1 MLMQFFDFEK
11 KMLKFPVFS
20 SIEVKNIFFAEPN
33 ILIQI
38 AFWIKKGYLKSI
50 RKGLY
55 LLINAQTDINL
66 LALASKIYTPSYL
79 SLEFA
84 LNYYGIIP
92 DIPGTYTSVTSR
104 KTMVYKNEFGNF
116 TYQKIK
122 SDLFFGY
129 IIQKDKNVTFQI
141 ATPEKA
147 ILDYLYLNK
156 NKLIAEENFWRE
168 LRIDE
173 EFKFDLKKIQEY
185 KKLFNSKKVSNL
197 VDSLLLYQ
205 KNAR

>member
-1 MLMQFFDFEK
+1 
-11 KMLKFPVFS
+11 MLKFPVFS